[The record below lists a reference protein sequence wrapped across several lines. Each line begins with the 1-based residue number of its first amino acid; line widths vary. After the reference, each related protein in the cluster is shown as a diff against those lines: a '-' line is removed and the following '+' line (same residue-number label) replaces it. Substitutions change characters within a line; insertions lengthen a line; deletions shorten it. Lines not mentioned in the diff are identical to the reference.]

1 MIATTVLREL
11 AELDNADLETAV
23 ARFIRAAHM
32 IALENDPR
40 TASGEA
46 SVHTGKPGS
55 RAPGRQMCPDKV
67 RRLESLA
74 RKAYRKAA
82 STGDKDKVKRLVEL
96 AQEADNK
103 AAEIRRER
111 EHRIESMGGI
121 TIAAPNGVAVNRR
134 ETRITTHLHGKLVE
148 AYRYEGTD

>member
-1 MIATTVLREL
+1 VIATTVLREL
-11 AELDNADLETAV
+11 AELDNADLEVAV

-32 IALENDPR
+32 VALENDPR

-55 RAPGRQMCPDKV
+55 RAPGREQCAGAV
-67 RRLESLA
+67 RRLVHLAQSAENTALTA
-74 RKAYRKAA
+74 RK
-82 STGDKDKVKRLVEL
+82 
-96 AQEADNK
+96 
-103 AAEIRRER
+103 ER

-121 TIAAPNGVAVNRR
+121 TIAAPNGVAVSRR

-148 AYRYEGTD
+148 AYKVGGTD

>member
-11 AELDNADLETAV
+11 AEIDSADLEAAC

-32 IALENDPR
+32 VALENDPR

-55 RAPGRQMCPDKV
+55 RPPGREQC
-67 RRLESLA
+67 A
-74 RKAYRKAA
+74 GA
-82 STGDKDKVKRLVEL
+82 VKRLCKL
-96 AQEADNK
+96 ADYAQTTALTARKEH
-103 AAEIRRER
+103 

-121 TIAAPNGVAVNRR
+121 VIAAPNGVAVSRR
-134 ETRITTHLHGKLVE
+134 ETRIGAHLHGKLVE
-148 AYRYEGTD
+148 AVGGMD

>member
-11 AELDNADLETAV
+11 AEIDSADLEAAC

-32 IALENDPR
+32 VALENDPR

-55 RAPGRQMCPDKV
+55 RAPGREQCAGAV
-67 RRLESLA
+67 RRLVHLAQSAENTALTA
-74 RKAYRKAA
+74 RK
-82 STGDKDKVKRLVEL
+82 
-96 AQEADNK
+96 
-103 AAEIRRER
+103 ER

-121 TIAAPNGVAVNRR
+121 VIAAPNGPNVNRR
-134 ETRITTHLHGKLVE
+134 G
-148 AYRYEGTD
+148 AYAGPLAAKVKSLLGG